1 MIWEAMNAFP
11 KFFINLKIFIMCM
24 KVVQRLRIDKFDSK
38 TRKRFIRFTLEN
50 LKASKEK
57 ILGKQSILDAMDD
70 ALKRN
75 KIQWTSATITAAYAL
90 WKKYFAEP
98 LVKAGAMAEQ
108 VPGKKGVSLK
118 APYTFILDEG
128 ELINVFYP
136 PTKEEKVEKPDETE
150 PASSVEETPSPVVE
164 EENAEKEEK
173 ANDNT
178 DATPQK
184 QEEVSEEGVVKEAL
198 DEIIK
203 KADVLVYI
211 LEKVDEKKE
220 DKTVSFPID
229 KMAEILG
236 INDEDPK
243 AMKGKVYR
251 AIFDLKEWSEQ
262 FEIFLV
268 MRNLEGKENNQKN
281 VIRFAND
288 RRRIPSLLAKA
299 RQLKKKLE
307 EKLAEEEKPV
317 EKNNASTTAPTAKTT
332 TQKISSSPNNVGIT
346 IEVIDDLKSA
356 RPLAETIKEEGV
368 SCSFKDNFVFISPE
382 DSRNFLIKLGWEI
395 RILQFIK
402 NLKYS
407 TTK

>member
-1 MIWEAMNAFP
+1 
-11 KFFINLKIFIMCM
+11 MCM

-128 ELINVFYP
+128 ELISVFYP

-173 ANDNT
+173 ADNT

-184 QEEVSEEGVVKEAL
+184 QEEVSEGAAIEETLNL
-198 DEIIK
+198 DEMTK
-203 KADVLVYI
+203 KADALVYI
-211 LEKVDEKKE
+211 LGKMEVKKKE
-220 DKTVSFPID
+220 KTVAFPIE
-229 KMAEILG
+229 EIAKILEV
-236 INDEDPK
+236 NNETDRK
-243 AMKGKVYR
+243 ALRKEVYR
-251 AIFDLKEWSEQ
+251 ALFELKTWGEQ
-262 FEIFLV
+262 FGIFLN
-268 MRNLEGKENNQKN
+268 MKNLNGRTEKQKD
-281 VIRFAND
+281 VIRFTNDPRNAN
-288 RRRIPSLLAKA
+288 SLAKA
-299 RQLKKKLE
+299 GQLKKELE
-307 EKLAEEEKPV
+307 AKMAGVEKPEEDNTTETSTATAV
-317 EKNNASTTAPTAKTT
+317 EVTKQTTKSLKT
-332 TQKISSSPNNVGIT
+332 KIGIT

-356 RPLAETIKEEGV
+356 KPLAETIKEEGV

-382 DSRNFLIKLGWEI
+382 ESRNFLIKLGWEI

-407 TTK
+407 K

>member
-11 KFFINLKIFIMCM
+11 NFFINLKIFIMCM

-38 TRKRFIRFTLEN
+38 TKKRFIRFTLEN
-50 LKASKEK
+50 LKASKK
-57 ILGKQSILDAMDD
+57 QILGKQSILDAMDD

-150 PASSVEETPSPVVE
+150 PVASVEETPSPVVE
-164 EENAEKEEK
+164 EESAEEEK

-184 QEEVSEEGVVKEAL
+184 QEEVSEEEVVKEAL
-198 DEIIK
+198 DEMIK

-220 DKTVSFPID
+220 DKTVSFPIG
-229 KMAEILG
+229 KMAEIFG
-236 INDEDPK
+236 INEEDPK
-243 AMKGKVYR
+243 AIKGKVYR
-251 AIFDLKEWSEQ
+251 ALIDLKEWSEQ
-262 FEIFLV
+262 FEIFLATV
-268 MRNLEGKENNQKN
+268 MRNLEGKEDKQKN

-307 EKLAEEEKPV
+307 EKLAGEEKPV
-317 EKNNASTTAPTAKTT
+317 EKNNALTTAPIAETT
-332 TQKISSSPNNVGIT
+332 TQKTSSPNMGIT

-356 RPLAETIKEEGV
+356 KPLAETIKEEGV

-382 DSRNFLIKLGWEI
+382 ESRNFLIKLGWEI

-407 TTK
+407 K

>member
-1 MIWEAMNAFP
+1 MLEMKRLQIEKLDP
-11 KFFINLKIFIMCM
+11 KL
-24 KVVQRLRIDKFDSK
+24 
-38 TRKRFIRFTLEN
+38 RKRFVRFTLEKLTKSN
-50 LKASKEK
+50 HEF
-57 ILGKQSILDAMDD
+57 LGKQAILDAMDE

-75 KIQWTSATITAAYAL
+75 QIHWASASIASAYGL
-90 WKKYFAEP
+90 WKKYFSGP
-98 LVKAGAMAEQ
+98 LVKAGVMAEQ
-108 VPGKKGVSLK
+108 NPGKNGVSLK
-118 APYTFILDEG
+118 SPYTFFLDESYD
-128 ELINVFYP
+128 LISVFFPPSETTDNNV
-136 PTKEEKVEKPDETE
+136 
-150 PASSVEETPSPVVE
+150 VVE
-164 EENAEKEEK
+164 EEKPNENEPTPVEETSSPIVEEGSAEEE
-173 ANDNT
+173 ANNT

-184 QEEVSEEGVVKEAL
+184 QEEVSEEEVVKEAL
-198 DEIIK
+198 DEMIK

-251 AIFDLKEWSEQ
+251 ALFDLKEWSEQ

-307 EKLAEEEKPV
+307 EKLAGKEKPV
-317 EKNNASTTAPTAKTT
+317 EENNISTTAPTAKTT
-332 TQKISSSPNNVGIT
+332 TQKTSSPNNVGIT

-356 RPLAETIKEEGV
+356 KPLAETIKEEGV